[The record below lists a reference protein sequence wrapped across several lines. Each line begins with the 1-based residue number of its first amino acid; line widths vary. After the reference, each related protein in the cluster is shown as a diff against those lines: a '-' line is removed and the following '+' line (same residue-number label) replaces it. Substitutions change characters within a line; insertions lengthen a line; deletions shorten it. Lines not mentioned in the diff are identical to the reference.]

1 LIDASNSLF
10 ELDDDHLAFQESCR
24 AFVEKNLLVHRDE
37 AERTKKFPTELWAEF
52 AKSGL
57 LGLRHP
63 EELGGSGGTSVAL
76 AILSEELAT
85 VSGGLAITVLVSS
98 YMAAPHLSLFG
109 SPTLQEKYLRP
120 LIAGT
125 TIAAIAVTEPQGGSD
140 VAGMRTTATETD
152 GGFLLSGTKMFITN
166 GGLADVI
173 IVGARTSKD
182 ERHGG
187 ITMFAVDAP
196 SPGLSVSAPL
206 VKLGWRS
213 SDTRELTFEE
223 CFVPADHVVGTMGR
237 GFHQIMEAFQGERI
251 VLASMGVGLA
261 RSAHNEA
268 LNWAKERHAFG
279 SSIGSNQ
286 AVSHR
291 LSEMAT
297 SIASARLLTW
307 QAASRLDHGHP
318 EALNSVAMAKLYGA
332 RVANDVADAALQ
344 IFGGYGFMDET
355 PVAMHYRDARILR
368 IGGGTDEIQMEI
380 LARRMGL

>member
-1 LIDASNSLF
+1 
-10 ELDDDHLAFQESCR
+10 
-24 AFVEKNLLVHRDE
+24 
-37 AERTKKFPTELWAEF
+37 
-52 AKSGL
+52 
-57 LGLRHP
+57 
-63 EELGGSGGTSVAL
+63 
-76 AILSEELAT
+76 

-98 YMAAPHLSLFG
+98 YMAAPHLALFG
-109 SPTLQEKYLRP
+109 SNALKEKYLRP
-120 LIAGT
+120 ITAGT
-125 TIAAIAVTEPQGGSD
+125 TVAAIAVTEPAGGSD

-152 GGFLLSGTKMFITN
+152 GGFLISGSKIFITN

-173 IVGARTSKD
+173 IVGARTSKG

-196 SPGLSVSAPL
+196 SPGLSISAPL

-261 RSAHNEA
+261 RSALNEA
-268 LNWAKERHAFG
+268 LSWAKERHAFG
-279 SSIGSNQ
+279 SSIGSKQ

-307 QAASRLDHGHP
+307 QAAARLDSGHP
-318 EALNSVAMAKLYGA
+318 EALDSVAMAKLYGA
-332 RVANDVADAALQ
+332 RVANEVADAALQ